1 MRIIAA
7 CLLLLCNTT
16 LAAAAPNIVVI
27 LTDDQD
33 DTGSMNYMPKT
44 LSLLA
49 EHGITFT
56 NSFVNFSLCA
66 PSRSSFLTGQAS
78 HNDGIK
84 SNKASKDGGW
94 NSFKKD
100 EENVLPVWLKA
111 AGYKTALLGKYV
123 NGYAKGKRPHGLGYW
138 ASVAG
143 SWLDLSSVPANPATY
158 VPPSWDLWYALTEE
172 RYYDY
177 SVNENG
183 TLINFGHEA
192 SDYATD
198 VVKDRA
204 VRFIKNQA
212 GSTSP
217 FFMLVAT
224 KAPHGQGDEGEK
236 GPAIAAPKYEHAF
249 MDVTIPRN
257 PAFYE
262 FDVTD
267 KEPSFRQT
275 PVVVGRRGN
284 LETEYRKELQ
294 SLQSVD
300 DLVEAVVTM
309 LRDTGKLDN
318 TLIVYTSDNGFL
330 FGQHGLS
337 GKASPYEGS
346 IRVPLVIRGPGV
358 PENQKR
364 SQLVNNLDIVA
375 TIEDL
380 AGTKPGLACDGHTLV
395 PLFADANAPWRSAI
409 LIEGGNDRG
418 PAAKR
423 YAAVRSADEK
433 YVKYDSGFEEFYDL
447 AADPYELASKVHD
460 AKYTGDLARMR
471 GMEQK
476 LRTCAGPDC
485 WIQ

>member
-7 CLLLLCNTT
+7 CLLLLCTTT

-66 PSRSSFLTGQAS
+66 PSRSSFLTGEAA
-78 HNDGIK
+78 HNDGIT
-84 SNKASKDGGW
+84 SNKGTKGGGW
-94 NSFKKD
+94 TSFKKD

-123 NGYAKGKRPHGLGYW
+123 NGYAKGKRPHGFGYW

-143 SWLDLSSVPANPATY
+143 SWLDLSSIPANPATY
-158 VPPSWDLWYALTEE
+158 VPPSWDLWYALTKE

-204 VRFIKNQA
+204 VRFIKDQA
-212 GSTSP
+212 GSTAP

-236 GPAIAAPKYEHAF
+236 GPAIAARGEHAF

-262 FDVTD
+262 SDVTD

-300 DLVEAVVTM
+300 DLVEAVVTT

-318 TLIVYTSDNGFL
+318 TLIVYTSDDGIPL
-330 FGQHGLS
+330 RPARAV

-346 IRVPLVIRGPGV
+346 IRFPLVIRRTRGAGEPEAQPAREQSRHRGHDWRTLPG
-358 PENQKR
+358 R
-364 SQLVNNLDIVA
+364 SQASLATATRLSRSSPTPTPRGVVPSSSRVA
-375 TIEDL
+375 TTE
-380 AGTKPGLACDGHTLV
+380 APRPNAM
-395 PLFADANAPWRSAI
+395 PLF
-409 LIEGGNDRG
+409 
-418 PAAKR
+418 
-423 YAAVRSADEK
+423 VRRTGIRRMN
-433 YVKYDSGFEEFYDL
+433 SGFEELYDL

-485 WIQ
+485 WI